1 MVPNPPTPIHRE
13 AESAGIAK
21 FLLAVPGRGFFNPTM
36 SIRPFSLLL
45 ALVLAAS
52 SQAAK
57 PLRALLITGG
67 CCHDYKM
74 QKLLLS
80 QGISARA
87 NVSFDII
94 HEGGTAGDH
103 KVQIYHQKDWA
114 KNYDVIIHNECFGKV
129 LDVKFIEQMTAAH
142 KAGVP
147 AVVIHCAMHSY
158 RRAATDEWRKVLG
171 VTSMR
176 HQQKTSVEVEN
187 LKPDHPIM
195 KGFPKT
201 WKTPNGELYEITK
214 VWESCTPL
222 ARAYGSRTKSHH
234 TCVWVNEYGKG
245 RTFGTTLGHHNET
258 MDNEVYMDLMAR
270 GVLWAC
276 GKLNDDGT
284 PANGFG
290 PQKK

>member
-1 MVPNPPTPIHRE
+1 
-13 AESAGIAK
+13 
-21 FLLAVPGRGFFNPTM
+21 M